1 MDFLFNAISTL
12 AENIANGVSTYCMI
26 VFYEPEVPES
36 LREE

>member
-1 MDFLFNAISTL
+1 MEFLFNAVSSL
-12 AENIANGVSTYCMI
+12 AENIANGVSTFCCI

>member
-1 MDFLFNAISTL
+1 MDFLFNAVSTL

>member
-1 MDFLFNAISTL
+1 MDFLFNAVSAL